1 MSSPNFL
8 KTKNKSPCNEVC
20 LPPLNG
26 IVQAPIVPPLNRPG
40 RRTNVLDEIKI
51 VVNALMRNRCSF
63 HFRKPLGTNPM
74 DLPNYHMLIKR
85 PMDLSTILR
94 RLNNNYYYQG
104 KEAVED
110 VKLIFENCRQF
121 NKEGSKIYE
130 AGEELK
136 SVFYR
141 YVASIDMAREKEVK
155 VITRRRPNF
164 RRRRLSRSASCPP
177 E

>member
-1 MSSPNFL
+1 MSSPNSL
-8 KTKNKSPCNEVC
+8 KMRKNTCNEEC

-26 IVQAPIVPPLNRPG
+26 IVQAPIIPPSNRPG

-51 VVNALMRNRCSF
+51 VVNALMRNRCSY

-74 DLPNYHMLIKR
+74 DVPNYHMLIKQ

-94 RLNNNYYYQG
+94 RLNNNYYWQG

-110 VKLIFENCRQF
+110 VKLIFENCKQF
-121 NKEGSKIYE
+121 NQEGSQIYK

-141 YVASIDMAREKEVK
+141 YVASLDMTREKEVK
-155 VITRRRPNF
+155 ENSRGRRPNF
-164 RRRRLSRSASCPP
+164 RRRRLSRSASCPS